1 MKKFIEE
8 FKAFALRGNVMDMAI
23 GVIIGG
29 AFTSIVTSLTEN
41 IINPILGLFG
51 GTDLSSFVL
60 NIGGVELRYGAFIT
74 SIINFLIMAFVLFCL
89 LKAVNKLTALGKK
102 PEAPAEP
109 TTKVCP
115 FCCSEIPIKAVNVH
129 TAVPIS
135 RKNNGERRMKLRLLF
150 SIFYLRLRFANEQA
164 QHHPCLRVPSRPLR
178 AAPSDR
184 DRRLHRLYRRRRG
197 THAEAFSVL
206 IRFAEP

>member
-8 FKAFALRGNVMDMAI
+8 FKAFALRGNVMDMTI

-41 IINPILGLFG
+41 LINPILGLFG
-51 GTDLSSFVL
+51 GTDLSGFVL
-60 NIGGVELRYGAFIT
+60 NLGGVELRYGAFIT

-115 FCCSEIPIKAVNVH
+115 FCCIEIPIKAVKCAH
-129 TAVPIS
+129 C
-135 RKNNGERRMKLRLLF
+135 G
-150 SIFYLRLRFANEQA
+150 
-164 QHHPCLRVPSRPLR
+164 
-178 AAPSDR
+178 SDQPK
-184 DRRLHRLYRRRRG
+184 
-197 THAEAFSVL
+197 E
-206 IRFAEP
+206 

>member
-29 AFTSIVTSLTEN
+29 AFTSIVTSLTDN
-41 IINPILGLFG
+41 LINPILGLFG
-51 GTDLSSFVL
+51 GTDLSGFVL

-115 FCCSEIPIKAVNVH
+115 FCCSEIPI
-129 TAVPIS
+129 
-135 RKNNGERRMKLRLLF
+135 
-150 SIFYLRLRFANEQA
+150 
-164 QHHPCLRVPSRPLR
+164 
-178 AAPSDR
+178 AAIKCAHCGSDQPK
-184 DRRLHRLYRRRRG
+184 
-197 THAEAFSVL
+197 E
-206 IRFAEP
+206 

>member
-41 IINPILGLFG
+41 LINPILGLFG
-51 GTDLSSFVL
+51 GTDLSGFVL
-60 NIGGVELRYGAFIT
+60 NLGGAELRYGAFIT

-115 FCCSEIPIKAVNVH
+115 FCCSAIPIKAVKCAH
-129 TAVPIS
+129 C
-135 RKNNGERRMKLRLLF
+135 G
-150 SIFYLRLRFANEQA
+150 
-164 QHHPCLRVPSRPLR
+164 
-178 AAPSDR
+178 SDQPK
-184 DRRLHRLYRRRRG
+184 
-197 THAEAFSVL
+197 E
-206 IRFAEP
+206 

>member
-23 GVIIGG
+23 GVIIGS

-41 IINPILGLFG
+41 IINPILGAAG
-51 GTDLSSFVL
+51 STALSAFVL

-89 LKAVNKLTALGKK
+89 LKAVNKLTALGKSRK
-102 PEAPAEP
+102 HPQSRPPRSARSAAARFRS
-109 TTKVCP
+109 KL
-115 FCCSEIPIKAVNVH
+115 SSVH

-135 RKNNGERRMKLRLLF
+135 RKNNGERRMK
-150 SIFYLRLRFANEQA
+150 
-164 QHHPCLRVPSRPLR
+164 
-178 AAPSDR
+178 AA
-184 DRRLHRLYRRRRG
+184 
-197 THAEAFSVL
+197 ASVL
-206 IRFAEP
+206 HFLFTAPFRQ

>member
-41 IINPILGLFG
+41 LINPILGLFG
-51 GTDLSSFVL
+51 GTDLSGFVL
-60 NIGGVELRYGAFIT
+60 NLGGVELRYGAFIT

-109 TTKVCP
+109 EKPENSMGGLLIFLVVGLLGGGAALYYVK
-115 FCCSEIPIKAVNVH
+115 F
-129 TAVPIS
+129 
-135 RKNNGERRMKLRLLF
+135 MKPKQSVKGGTDLDEF
-150 SIFYLRLRFANEQA
+150 DFDEYDEDEPEEEADSADTEQE
-164 QHHPCLRVPSRPLR
+164 
-178 AAPSDR
+178 DE
-184 DRRLHRLYRRRRG
+184 
-197 THAEAFSVL
+197 EA
-206 IRFAEP
+206 

>member
-41 IINPILGLFG
+41 LINPILGLFG
-51 GTDLSSFVL
+51 GTDLSGFVL
-60 NIGGVELRYGAFIT
+60 NLGGVELRYGAFIT

-115 FCCSEIPIKAVNVH
+115 FCCIEIPIKAVKCVH
-129 TAVPIS
+129 C
-135 RKNNGERRMKLRLLF
+135 G
-150 SIFYLRLRFANEQA
+150 
-164 QHHPCLRVPSRPLR
+164 
-178 AAPSDR
+178 SDQPK
-184 DRRLHRLYRRRRG
+184 G
-197 THAEAFSVL
+197 
-206 IRFAEP
+206 

>member
-41 IINPILGLFG
+41 LINPILGLFG
-51 GTDLSSFVL
+51 GTDLSGFVL
-60 NIGGVELRYGAFIT
+60 NLGGVELRYGAFIT

-102 PEAPAEP
+102 PEATAAP

-115 FCCSEIPIKAVNVH
+115 FCQSEIPIAATRCPHCTSKLEEAEKQEAV
-129 TAVPIS
+129 
-135 RKNNGERRMKLRLLF
+135 
-150 SIFYLRLRFANEQA
+150 
-164 QHHPCLRVPSRPLR
+164 
-178 AAPSDR
+178 AA
-184 DRRLHRLYRRRRG
+184 
-197 THAEAFSVL
+197 AE
-206 IRFAEP
+206 